1 MMTKRQQLFYLVLNL
16 LSAILLIG
24 ESTNGI
30 KAVVLV
36 VLSLFMMPRPIT
48 LLPVLYVSSWSINFV
63 AFPGL
68 AAFFYY
74 LVLLVV
80 SVLIRGKSVR
90 SFTKPP
96 HFVLF
101 AALFA
106 LWIFITGFYSISGNW
121 YSPTKLSLFIVPL
134 ILFSRFYLHD
144 MEYLRKSLVVLAA
157 FFSVYFLLLSLFFPV
172 EFVSEKETAEYV
184 FETSPSFRSDM
195 NPNTASQ
202 IVLLVFIILFCGAF
216 RTQKYWLSIF
226 ALFNFG
232 SLMYLGSRT
241 GFFAACII
249 TVVYLILVLKTS
261 FIKKTILLVAIVAV
275 FFGIFSRNSR
285 FDRAERLTVYSV
297 KEDDGSGRFNTWQ
310 WLFMDAIPHNL
321 VKGIGVGKDNYE
333 YFGFNVDAD
342 NMYVDVLCQT
352 GIVGSA
358 LFLTFYIYTIIL
370 LWKKRGAER
379 DLDFLIAIYL
389 AFLVE
394 GWGESVFDTPMF
406 WFCGLMAVL
415 AINENEYMQRKI
427 IPENL

>member
-16 LSAILLIG
+16 LSAVLLIG

-48 LLPVLYVSSWSINFV
+48 LIPVLFVSSWSINFV
-63 AFPGL
+63 ALPGL

-90 SFTKPP
+90 TIITPP
-96 HFVLF
+96 CFVLF
-101 AALFA
+101 ATLFA
-106 LWIFITGFYSISGNW
+106 LWIFITGAFSISGIW
-121 YSPTKLSLFIVPL
+121 YSSIKLSLFIIPL
-134 ILFSRFYLHD
+134 LLFSRFHLHN
-144 MEYLRKSLVVLAA
+144 MEFMRKSLIVIAT
-157 FFSVYFLLLSLFFPV
+157 FFSVYFLLQSLFFPV
-172 EFVSEKETAEYV
+172 EYVPAEEIAGYI
-184 FETSPSFRSDM
+184 SKASHSFRSDM

-216 RTQKYWLSIF
+216 RTKKYWLSII
-226 ALFNFG
+226 ALLNFG

-249 TVVYLILVLKTS
+249 TVVYLFLVLKTS
-261 FIKKTILLVAIVAV
+261 FIKKTILLFAIVAV
-275 FFGIFSRNSR
+275 FLGIFSGSDR
-285 FDRAERLTVYSV
+285 FERAERLTVHSV
-297 KEDDGSGRFNTWQ
+297 QEDQGTGRFVTWHL
-310 WLFMDAIPHNL
+310 LFMDAIPQNL
-321 VKGIGVGKDNYE
+321 IKGIGVGRNNYE
-333 YFGFNVDAD
+333 YLGFKHDAD
-342 NMYVDVLCQT
+342 NMYIDVLCQT

-358 LFLTFYIYTIIL
+358 LFLSYYCFTLIL
-370 LWKKRGAER
+370 LWKKRGADR
-379 DLDFLIAIYL
+379 DLDFLITIFL

-406 WFCGLMAVL
+406 WFCGLIAVL
-415 AINENEYMQRKI
+415 AINEKEFIQRKKI
-427 IPENL
+427 LANP